1 VPANLPL
8 LGKVG
13 EDTWT
18 LLGCGLDTPNL
29 CGWAGG
35 AGGAGAT
42 GARGGAGATGA
53 AGAGL
58 AKLC

>member
-42 GARGGAGATGA
+42 GAAGA